1 MDKMKEYSKKP
12 DDELKD
18 ILHRFKKNG
27 AYKLEIEKLDY
38 GLNNMFHHAVA
49 ETSSIMWMS
58 MLFAFEFPAMKANE
72 KAKPIK

>member
-49 ETSSIMWMS
+49 ETSSIM
-58 MLFAFEFPAMKANE
+58 
-72 KAKPIK
+72 